1 MDDQWSDLESLE
13 RLDRALKR
21 AVQWQTKMLGSGI
34 RLVKR
39 PREEPSETP
48 QALPSEPSRKP

>member
-1 MDDQWSDLESLE
+1 MDDKWSDLESLE

-21 AVQWQTKMLGSGI
+21 AVQWQRKMLRSGI

-39 PREEPSETP
+39 PREEPSETL
-48 QALPSEPSRKP
+48 QGPSEPSRKP